1 MLYSH
6 LKFLWASGKRAESL
20 MWISNFAE
28 RLAADIP
35 ASAPPHKEVLERIL
49 ARCYLKQGQWH
60 QAMQNTWNPV
70 SINHCMLMLSADV
83 AEKSNIR
90 SILKSYH
97 LATQHDKTWYK
108 AWHTW
113 ALANYE
119 VIDFLETNTSAEEV
133 SASSL
138 VGYIVNSIQ
147 GLLPHHVS
155 WLRVLPFLSRVLQVD
170 CFEAV

>member
-1 MLYSH
+1 MEPGTFEY
-6 LKFLWASGKRAESL
+6 
-20 MWISNFAE
+20 
-28 RLAADIP
+28 
-35 ASAPPHKEVLERIL
+35 
-49 ARCYLKQGQWH
+49 Y
-60 QAMQNTWNPV
+60 V
-70 SINHCMLMLSADV
+70 SVVPADV

-97 LATQHDKTWYK
+97 LATQHDKAWYK

-138 VGYIVNSIQ
+138 VGYIVNAIQ
-147 GLLPHHVS
+147 GLLLHPVVP
-155 WLRVLPFLSRVLQVD
+155 LLI
-170 CFEAV
+170 